1 MPQHIMMYCQHLLGV
16 GHLYRLARIAAA
28 CLQSGFKVTIV
39 AGGERTSQSLFTGCD
54 WVQLP
59 PIKVPDASF
68 SELVT
73 VDGQPVSASYWQQ
86 RQQVLMDTIKK
97 TSPDVFLV
105 EMYPFG
111 RRAFR
116 HELTPILAA
125 LKAQGAC
132 KIMCSLRDILVDK
145 FVREP
150 QRQDWVIHQ
159 LEQYF
164 DAVLV
169 HGDEQFIRLQD
180 TFPAAARITSLLYY
194 TGYVGPELD
203 TLTPEIA
210 TLTSAE
216 PRQEVVVSAG
226 SSAVAEQ
233 MMMALLAARPY
244 STVAHWTWRF
254 LLGPRS
260 SNRLRQAL
268 SAANKDMALGGIK
281 VEGLR
286 DDFVSL
292 LASAGL
298 SISQAGYN
306 TVMDVLVAQCP
317 ALLLPFANTEETEQL
332 FRAQRLSAIG
342 CCYYVQAEQLSPQAL
357 AECIDKAVSLNPKV
371 SPSPITL
378 GGQWQTVN
386 IIKRWLN
393 DESA

>member
-1 MPQHIMMYCQHLLGV
+1 MPHHIMMYCQHLLGV

-28 CLQSGFKVTIV
+28 CLQSGFKVTVV
-39 AGGERTSQSLFTGCD
+39 AGGEKTSPSLFAGCD

-59 PIKVPDASF
+59 PVKVPDASF

-73 VDGQPVSASYWQQ
+73 VEDQPVSAGYWQQ

-97 TSPDVFLV
+97 ASPDVFLV

-111 RRAFR
+111 RRAFS
-116 HELTPILAA
+116 HELTPILAE
-125 LKAQGAC
+125 LKAHSTC
-132 KIMCSLRDILVDK
+132 KVMCSLRDILVDK

-169 HGDEQFIRLQD
+169 HSDEHFIRLQD
-180 TFPAAARITSLLYY
+180 TFPAADRITSLLHY
-194 TGYVGPELD
+194 TGYVGPEIGH
-203 TLTPEIA
+203 LTKAAPQ
-210 TLTSAE
+210 
-216 PRQEVVVSAG
+216 QEVVISAG

-233 MMMALLAARPY
+233 MIMALLAARPY
-244 STVAHWTWRF
+244 STIAHWTWRF

-260 SNRLRQAL
+260 SDRLRQTLAEA
-268 SAANKDMALGGIK
+268 SKDIAHGSIE

-292 LASAGL
+292 LAAAGL

-317 ALLLPFANTEETEQL
+317 ALLLPFANAEETEQL
-332 FRAQRLSAIG
+332 FRAQRLLATG
-342 CCYYVQAEQLSPQAL
+342 CCYYAQAEQLSPQAL
-357 AECIDKAVSLNPKV
+357 AACIDKAVRLNPKV

-386 IIKRWLN
+386 MIKRWLN